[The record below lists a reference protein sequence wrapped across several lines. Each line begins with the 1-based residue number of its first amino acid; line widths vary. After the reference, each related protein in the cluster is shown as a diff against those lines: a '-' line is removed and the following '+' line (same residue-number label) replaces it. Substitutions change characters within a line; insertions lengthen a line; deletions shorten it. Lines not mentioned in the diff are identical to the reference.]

1 MSARLAHAPVLTDG
15 RQIVE
20 IGALSG
26 GDRGGEGAPVDLNP
40 ADVDDGGPRLDRA
53 DEANGVESF
62 PCKVFGN
69 GERVEELRLPGTT
82 VVTVEWRDEAIGQ
95 IHAGHLAPG
104 WLAQARGQVEVLTI
118 DAQQGRTNADRA
130 DEYPRHRRQVFPW
143 CARPGNDEVRVVTEP
158 GQVFVVDGGMERARS
173 LCDDRVTNFQ
183 RRAGILARDGEV
195 LNWARV
201 DPTTGGFRLTVRR
214 YKLSGRNLTA
224 EVELVVQE
232 FGTTVIYDVCAFSSA
247 CARHAITPCRTGE
260 EAVELARQWAR
271 ARCEGT
277 WTTTLADF
285 DAARRLWTHVLDRG
299 ETWIAP
305 VVRRFA
311 VANAVV
317 LDEEE
322 EEDEV
327 VVIDDD
333 EGEDDVIVIDDE
345 EEEEEEAPQA
355 QRRVATATAAA
366 ATAVDGNGNLNH
378 YASELPVCVKRAS
391 QPATAPPEVVAMHTV
406 RPGDSVPIGENQW
419 EVVEQALTRP
429 CAAGGLVELV
439 PTDLDDLPAGNP
451 VRYAAGGFAMEAAAG
466 AAILTSSP
474 PFQVLRNEDLE
485 GVDAETRATRR
496 TLLYTVDGRR
506 LTKETIEGNPDA
518 TLVNEEEARER
529 AQERAR
535 RTDGATVEKR
545 PRQNIWFVFDRE
557 GKELHKV
564 PFGTR
569 AFSAFSVQ
577 LHGNVQP
584 VLEQKR
590 RDHVKILERNLEEAK
605 RDEDAEAARMAR
617 VGQIHAANVPYG
629 DEAVQQALYND
640 ADVTETATFGS
651 GDPRMHSRLSVAP
664 LVSSTPILVGLVNG
678 NQETFDNVIVRLA
691 PNRDA
696 AFTELVAWAVG
707 FWLGDGTR
715 NSCQFAV
722 ADAERENIL
731 PRLARLAEQTACRLA
746 INAVPGEN
754 VSAVSLRTLIHGGFN
769 LFEHILRSL
778 RVLADKQVAY
788 DCVVL
793 MRRSSERVR
802 LAVLAGLLDS
812 DGWGGDFVGHD
823 DVLQLSQQVNPDTP
837 AETHDTIV
845 ALCACVAQSLGFDVR
860 VSSHWVRHAPP
871 AHDEAG
877 RTIRGVL
884 ADELWELAGRRRV
897 MKRTVSI
904 AGPATHRL
912 PLVNRDKLVADR
924 RFDGAHD
931 HPGASGYLTFANVN
945 APDNANVTGLRVR
958 NSRGFLLANGFY
970 ALTERGWNGFD
981 LVRPR

>member
-1 MSARLAHAPVLTDG
+1 MSTRLAHAPVLADG

-20 IGALSG
+20 IGALG
-26 GDRGGEGAPVDLNP
+26 DGDRGEGAPVDLNP
-40 ADVDDGGPRLDRA
+40 ADVDAGGSRLDRA
-53 DEANGVESF
+53 DEANGVEAVNGGNESF
-62 PCKVFGN
+62 PCKLFGN

-118 DAQQGRTNADRA
+118 DAQQGRTNANRA
-130 DEYPRHRRQVFPW
+130 DEYPRHRRQVFHW
-143 CARPGNDEVRVVTEP
+143 SARPGNDEARVVTEP
-158 GQVFVVDGGMERARS
+158 GQVFVVDGGMERARA
-173 LCDDRVTNFQ
+173 LANQ
-183 RRAGILARDGEV
+183 RKQTFMSRAGIRNQHSDLLDWTRVNTVAGGLK
-195 LNWARV
+195 LNVRKSKISPA
-201 DPTTGGFRLTVRR
+201 DLTP
-214 YKLSGRNLTA
+214 
-224 EVELVVQE
+224 EVEVVLAE
-232 FGTTVIYDVCAFSSA
+232 FGTTIIYDRLAFTSA
-247 CARHAITPCRTGE
+247 CARHTITPCRTGE

-317 LDEEE
+317 VD
-322 EEDEV
+322 
-327 VVIDDD
+327 
-333 EGEDDVIVIDDE
+333 
-345 EEEEEEAPQA
+345 EEEEEAPQA
-355 QRRVATATAAA
+355 QRRAVPATAAA
-366 ATAVDGNGNLNH
+366 PAVNGNLNH

-391 QPATAPPEVVAMHTV
+391 QPAAAPPEVVAMHTV

-419 EVVEQALTRP
+419 EVVEEALTRP

-439 PTDLDDLPAGNP
+439 PTGLDDLPAGND
-451 VRYAAGGFAMEAAAG
+451 RYAAGGFAMEAAAG

-474 PFQVLRNEDLE
+474 PFQVLRNEDLQ

-518 TLVNEEEARER
+518 TLVNKEEALER

-545 PRQNIWFVFDRE
+545 PRQDIFFVVDRE
-557 GKELHKV
+557 GKDLHKV

-569 AFSAFSVQ
+569 AFSAFSVE
-577 LHGNVQP
+577 LHGNLQP
-584 VLEQKR
+584 ILEQKR
-590 RDHVKILERNLEEAK
+590 RDHVKILELSLEEAK
-605 RDEDAEAARMAR
+605 RDEDAEAMRMQR
-617 VGQIHAANVPYG
+617 VGEIHARNVPNG
-629 DEAVQQALYND
+629 DEAVRQALYDD

-678 NQETFDNVIVRLA
+678 NQETFDNLIVRLA

-696 AFTELVAWAVG
+696 AFAELVAWAVG
-707 FWLGDGTR
+707 LWLGDGTR

-722 ADAERENIL
+722 AHAERENIL

-746 INAVPGEN
+746 INAVPDKN
-754 VSAVSLRTLIHGGFN
+754 VSTVSLRTLIHGGYN
-769 LFEHILRSL
+769 LFRIILTEL
-778 RVLADKQVAY
+778 TIFAAKRVSF
-788 DCVVL
+788 DCVLL

-860 VSSHWVRHAPP
+860 VSSQWARHAPP

-877 RTIRGVL
+877 RTIRGVPP
-884 ADELWELAGRRRV
+884 DELWERAGRRRV
-897 MKRTVSI
+897 MRRTVSI

-931 HPGASGYLTFANVN
+931 HPGASGYLKFENVN

-958 NSRGFLLANGFY
+958 NSRGFFLANGFY